1 MDFVK
6 RVNDNTV
13 KLCCGG
19 RGCPTIKDL
28 GNGTYEVTD
37 DNGNVVIL
45 KKDELKL
52 VNDAISTLDSNQQLI
67 LG

>member
-6 RVNDNTV
+6 RVSNNTV

-52 VNDAISTLDSNQQLI
+52 VSDAVTTLDNQQLI